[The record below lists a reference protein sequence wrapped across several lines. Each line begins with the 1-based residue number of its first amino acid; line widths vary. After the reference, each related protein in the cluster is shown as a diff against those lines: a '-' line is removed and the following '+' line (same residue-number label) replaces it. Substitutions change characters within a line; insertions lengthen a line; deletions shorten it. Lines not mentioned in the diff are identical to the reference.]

1 MRIFKSFIDK
11 MSKNIFFFLG
21 VIVGGVILGTFLSK
35 TIFLLFPENQKIKDV
50 FTIEKNFGFSPIV
63 LNLEPLIFTFG
74 LQLKISFMVF
84 VGIILALFFF
94 KRFLK

>member
-1 MRIFKSFIDK
+1 

-35 TIFLLFPENQKIKDV
+35 VIFLLFPENQKIKDV
-50 FTIEKNFGFSPIV
+50 FTIEKTFGFNPIV

-84 VGIILALFFF
+84 LGIILALFFF

>member
-1 MRIFKSFIDK
+1 

-21 VIVGGVILGTFLSK
+21 VIVGGVILRTFLSK
-35 TIFLLFPENQKIKDV
+35 VIFLLFPENQKIKDV
-50 FTIEKNFGFSPIV
+50 FTIEKTFGFNPIV

-84 VGIILALFFF
+84 LGIILALFFF